1 MTRFLFSPLL
11 PILLVALVSVACDNK
26 GGGDSFA
33 PPSTPTPTSGEITAD
48 IYDGDLPD
56 LNIYVGTRV
65 RWRNLGDIAHN
76 VTTKDGT
83 VNTGVIEEGQ
93 RTAYILFSK
102 SGVMEYFDNLNPSME
117 GRIQVFD
124 RN

>member
-1 MTRFLFSPLL
+1 MTRLRFATLL
-11 PILLVALVSVACDNK
+11 PILLVALVSLACNK
-26 GGGDSFA
+26 DGGDDFA
-33 PPSTPTPTSGEITAD
+33 PLSTPTPTSGEITAD
-48 IYDGDLPD
+48 IYDGDHPN

-76 VTTKDGT
+76 VTTKDGSI
-83 VNTGVIEEGQ
+83 NTGVIEEGQ

-102 SGVMEYFDNLNPSME
+102 PGVIEYFDNLNPGME